1 MIDFALPSPPPVVA
15 ISTRLLVIGCGN
27 SLFADDAIGPLVAE
41 RFADEAH
48 PGVLAL
54 AVPELT
60 PELAAPIAAAEHVV
74 FVDAAMH
81 TRDVQCV
88 RVDTS
93 ELHGEHLDHALMPAA
108 LLELS
113 RQALGRSPDA
123 HVILVP
129 GEDFA
134 LGRPLSERAR
144 TGIEQ
149 ALQLLRARA

>member
-1 MIDFALPSPPPVVA
+1 MLDLTPTSLPPVAAVT
-15 ISTRLLVIGCGN
+15 TRLLVIGCGN
-27 SLFADDAIGPLVAE
+27 TLFADDAIGPLVAE

-48 PGVLAL
+48 PGTLAL

-60 PELAAPIAAAEHVV
+60 PELAAPISAAKEVI
-74 FVDAAMH
+74 FVDAALH
-81 TRDVQCV
+81 GDAVRCV
-88 RVDTS
+88 RVDPT
-93 ELHGEHLDHALMPAA
+93 ELRGEHLNHALLPAA

-113 RQALGRSPDA
+113 LQALGRAPTA
-123 HVILVP
+123 QLLLVP

-149 ALQLLRARA
+149 ALLLLRARA

>member
-1 MIDFALPSPPPVVA
+1 MIDFAPRSAPPAVA
-15 ISTRLLVIGCGN
+15 VTTRLLVIGCGN
-27 SLFADDAIGPLVAE
+27 TLFADDAIGPLVAE

-54 AVPELT
+54 PVPELT
-60 PELAAPIAAAEHVV
+60 PELAAPISAAEHVI
-74 FVDAAMH
+74 FVDAALH
-81 TRDVQCV
+81 GDEVRCV
-88 RVDTS
+88 PVAPDA
-93 ELHGEHLDHALMPAA
+93 LHGEHLDHALMPTA

-113 RQALGRSPDA
+113 RQALGRAPTA
-123 HVILVP
+123 HVLLVP

-144 TGIEQ
+144 TGIEH